1 MENIEKCSKNDRR
14 ELQRVGISLLHG
26 IAVDK
31 CSKNADTH
39 KREFGYKSG
48 LVSFP
53 TRTPWKKLYGF
64 TADQEIASSF
74 GEARFAPINR
84 CIYEQVHTSILYRP
98 SPIYTETPGSKSPA
112 QLCFSNANF

>member
-1 MENIEKCSKNDRR
+1 MENIKKCSKNDRPK
-14 ELQRVGISLLHG
+14 LQRVGISILHG

-31 CSKNADTH
+31 RSKNADTN

-53 TRTPWKKLYGF
+53 TRTPWKKLYVG
-64 TADQEIASSF
+64 TGSQKYACSF

-84 CIYEQVHTSILYRP
+84 CIYEQVHTLTCDDRRP
-98 SPIYTETPGSKSPA
+98 YIQTPGSKSPA
-112 QLCFSNANF
+112 ELCFSSAT